1 LRTPRCP
8 QRGSTPE
15 ELAVTQNYTVQI
27 EPEQSKRAE
36 PLVERLD
43 PAIGEATSMMGTV
56 LTELLRRSLRGGV
69 LKLGEELHAFAAE
82 KVETALADKAPAL
95 EQKMAEVAEHTA
107 RSAATE
113 IAVEEVKQLEQ
124 RTTRGD
130 QDLAAQIEATAR
142 GAQVGTAEAARDLT
156 TRIDE
161 AEKQTKDIILDTARG
176 LAHQITEAEKR
187 VSETARSEL
196 NQQIEH
202 LLQRSRKGVAV
213 VEARIKTVEETAADL
228 GKRLL
233 EEQDGRKAEHSAL
246 RTEVQE
252 GAASVRKRLEQEA
265 KDRQAA
271 AALLRQELVRSLEEG
286 HARQR
291 EEIAGLLRANQAL
304 AARVVELEKPR
315 GLRALW
321 ARLFG
326 RRKQPAPARQPKNGA
341 DKEEVAVA
349 EEQ

>member
-1 LRTPRCP
+1 V
-8 QRGSTPE
+8 QRGGTTE
-15 ELAVTQNYTVQI
+15 ELEVTPNYTVQI
-27 EPEQSKRAE
+27 EPENSKRPE

-82 KVETALADKAPAL
+82 KVEAALADKAPAL
-95 EQKMAEVAEHTA
+95 EQKVAELAEHTA

-113 IAVEEVKQLEQ
+113 VAVGEVKQLEQ
-124 RTTRGD
+124 RTTRSD
-130 QDLAAQIEATAR
+130 QALATQIEETAR
-142 GAQVGTAEAARDLT
+142 SAQVSTAEAARDLAG
-156 TRIDE
+156 RIDE

-176 LAHQITEAEKR
+176 LAHQIAEAEKR

-213 VEARIKTVEETAADL
+213 VEARIKTVEDTAADL
-228 GKRLL
+228 GKRLQ
-233 EEQDGRKAEHSAL
+233 EEQDGRKAEQSAI
-246 RTEVQE
+246 RTEAQE
-252 GAASVRKRLEQEA
+252 GAASALKRLEQETT
-265 KDRQAA
+265 DRQSAA
-271 AALLRQELVRSLEEG
+271 DLLRQDLVRSLEESQ
-286 HARQR
+286 ARLR

-304 AARVVELEKPR
+304 GARVAELEKPR

-326 RRKQPAPARQPKNGA
+326 RRKPQRPAKPSGNGA
-341 DKEEVAVA
+341 EKEEVAVA